1 MKLADMMRD
10 TCYWQRLLRFGGY
23 EPGAIDGVHGPE
35 TRAAEARWAND
46 AAVALE
52 ELGRFDT
59 RSEAMLATLLPATQ
73 QVARQWLSLAVPKA
87 KAAGVEVRL
96 ICGTRS
102 YAEQDALYR
111 QRPRVTNAKGG
122 QSMHNFGLAFDFG
135 VFRGR
140 EYLAE
145 SPQYVHLGRLALQL
159 PQLTWGGTWKSLVD
173 TPHIQLNL
181 YPNTAAARRAF
192 EADSGKEP
200 DA

>member
-23 EPGAIDGVHGPE
+23 ESGAVDGVHGPK

-46 AAVALE
+46 AAKAVE
-52 ELGRFDT
+52 EFDRFDA
-59 RSEAMLATLLPATQ
+59 RSEAVLATLLPATQ
-73 QVARQWLSLAVPKA
+73 RVARQWLSQAVPKA

-140 EYLAE
+140 EYLE
-145 SPQYVHLGRLALQL
+145 KSLLYMDLGRLAMQL
-159 PQLTWGGTWKSLVD
+159 PQVTWGGSWKSLVD
-173 TPHIQLNL
+173 PAHIQLNL
-181 YPNTAAARRAF
+181 YPNTAAARRVF
-192 EADSGKEP
+192 EAQ
-200 DA
+200 